1 MSLGVFAEKVGMSQL
16 FCDNGTRTPVTLL
29 KVKDC
34 TIIDQRTKEKNGY
47 EAVVIAF
54 DEIKENK
61 ISKPQVA
68 YFKKKEIPFFKNIR
82 EFRTSEALEVGSKLV
97 AADIFSNIAYV
108 DVTAV
113 SKGKGF
119 AGVMKRHNFRGLR
132 ASHGV
137 SISHRSHG
145 STGNMRKQG
154 KVFKGKK
161 MAGHM
166 GDTRVTVQNLK
177 VIKIDTDNN
186 LFIVEGA
193 VPGYIGCLARII
205 PSAKKIKVKN

>member
-1 MSLGVFAEKVGMSQL
+1 MSLGIFAEKVGMSQL
-16 FCDNGTRTPVTLL
+16 FCDNGTRKPVTLL

-34 TIIDQRTKEKNGY
+34 TIIDYRTKEKDGY
-47 EAVVIAF
+47 EAVVVAF
-54 DEIKENK
+54 DEVKEKKLSN
-61 ISKPQVA
+61 PQA
-68 YFKKKEIPFFKNIR
+68 TYFKKKEIPFFKSIR
-82 EFRTSEALEVGSKLV
+82 EFRTNQSLELGSKLLM
-97 AADIFSNIAYV
+97 ADIFSNIGYV
-108 DVTAV
+108 DVTSV

-166 GDTRVTVQNLK
+166 GDSRVTMQNLK
-177 VIKIDTDNN
+177 VIKVDTNNN

-193 VPGYIGCLARII
+193 VPGYIGCLTRII
-205 PSAKKIKVKN
+205 PSVKKIKVKN